1 MLEGKKKIFLIGAI
15 IIILV
20 IIGSI
25 YYIYKNEEE
34 EYIDFEEA
42 FNVNT
47 QNEIEKSEE
56 NNTENEKDTNEKLEA
71 INQIVIHISG
81 QVVNPGVISLK
92 EGARVIDAVNA
103 AGGLTAEADI
113 NKVNLAFLLSDAQKI
128 YIPSVKEK
136 EEVAVISE
144 GSGSNLETSSQE
156 NKNVS
161 EIEKLMVNINTASET
176 ELQKLPGIGN
186 SIASRIV
193 AYRKENGKFNTIEE
207 IQNVS
212 GIGSSKFNNIKN
224 YICVK

>member
-81 QVVNPGVISLK
+81 QVLNPGVISLK